1 MERNW
6 ALEIDLYTMQGSL
19 KVNRHCSYHEHEL
32 LRLLSRV
39 KIVEIGAEWRVMLPG
54 PFAVCFFF
62 FHAHFSMRRSRLEK
76 ANFHTN
82 ITLYK
87 L

>member
-1 MERNW
+1 MESDATW
-6 ALEIDLYTMQGSL
+6 AL
-19 KVNRHCSYHEHEL
+19 R
-32 LRLLSRV
+32 
-39 KIVEIGAEWRVMLPG
+39 
-54 PFAVCFFF
+54 FFFFF
-62 FHAHFSMRRSRLEK
+62 FHAHFSVSRSRLEK